1 MSSGTRP
8 RRYQTLRPTP
18 YPTSRPTRPTSRQAP
33 PTSRQT
39 VRRGGRMI
47 PAPHQAPP
55 APPDPH
61 SFLRRLRRRT
71 VVATVVGFGAFFG
84 LVTVNVVGVTA
95 HSGTTG
101 GTAPGSVSSAS
112 APLPAGDFFGK
123 AGVPISS
130 SSSNQALL
138 PAPALINGGGAP
150 MMSSG
155 GS

>member
-1 MSSGTRP
+1 
-8 RRYQTLRPTP
+8 
-18 YPTSRPTRPTSRQAP
+18 
-33 PTSRQT
+33 
-39 VRRGGRMI
+39 
-47 PAPHQAPP
+47 
-55 APPDPH
+55 
-61 SFLRRLRRRT
+61 

-95 HSGTTG
+95 HNAATGSG
-101 GTAPGSVSSAS
+101 PSSAS
-112 APLPAGDFFGK
+112 VGSATAPLPAGDFFGK

-138 PAPALINGGGAP
+138 PAPPLISGGGAP